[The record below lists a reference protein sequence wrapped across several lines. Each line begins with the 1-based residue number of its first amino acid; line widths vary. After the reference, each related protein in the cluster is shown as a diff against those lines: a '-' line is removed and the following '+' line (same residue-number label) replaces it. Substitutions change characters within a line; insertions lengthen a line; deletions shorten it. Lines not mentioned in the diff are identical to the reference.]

1 MSTEGRPRMREIVL
15 FVPAG
20 SRATAKIPRGSAI
33 VGEPRCGA
41 GEVEIYFESAAPQR
55 RGTRTLADRAL
66 SASGR
71 MLERAVF
78 GGCLLVPPSALTVVG
93 TINFAEG
100 GIALTGSQSE
110 RAVAEWLGSPQ
121 VDHAELRESGTPLS
135 GHEVMSIEPPT
146 TATRLEPAL
155 LYALLERGGVEPDG
169 EGWRAPDG
177 RRTGTVSD
185 ALMWALEQIA
195 RER

>member
-1 MSTEGRPRMREIVL
+1 MSTEGRPGMREIVL

-55 RGTRTLADRAL
+55 RGMRTLADRAL

-71 MLERAVF
+71 MLECAVF

-100 GIALTGSQSE
+100 GPLRPAV
-110 RAVAEWLGSPQ
+110 RARCRRMA
-121 VDHAELRESGTPLS
+121 
-135 GHEVMSIEPPT
+135 
-146 TATRLEPAL
+146 RLPAARSRRAAGIGNPAL
-155 LYALLERGGVEPDG
+155 WP
-169 EGWRAPDG
+169 
-177 RRTGTVSD
+177 
-185 ALMWALEQIA
+185 
-195 RER
+195 